1 MRVYRYVALNKAGQQ
16 VQGNIEADNQA
27 AASGNLR
34 SQGLYILDLKDSV
47 DTGIVIDKNNIKFV
61 LQNLMPISNGHKI
74 FFFRQLALML
84 RAGLSLTEGLEIVQN
99 LLSGKIQ
106 KMSQEILQQVQM
118 GETFSNAIEKQNG
131 AFPHM
136 AVHMVRSAEASGE
149 LDLVMERVAHHMERK
164 AETKREMMTTML
176 YPGITLLIAIGMFF
190 FLVTGVVPKFGK
202 FFENAGKK
210 LPPETQSLLDLSHFL
225 SDWGI
230 FIFAGFVAVIFGIL
244 YAYQQPSGKWL
255 LDKIL
260 LRIPV
265 VGSVITLG
273 AMSQIGWGFSMLLR
287 SGLTLVETLDIIKN
301 LIGNAVIRN
310 DIEQAREKILRGQ
323 DLGSS
328 LKCET
333 ITPLIQQM
341 AAVGEKSGGLE
352 QIMLEAG
359 IFYEETLKAKSKVM
373 SSMLEPAAIL
383 LIGGMVAYVYIAFFK
398 AIFAMSGG

>member
-1 MRVYRYVALNKAGQQ
+1 
-16 VQGNIEADNQA
+16 
-27 AASGNLR
+27 
-34 SQGLYILDLKDSV
+34 
-47 DTGIVIDKNNIKFV
+47 
-61 LQNLMPISNGHKI
+61 
-74 FFFRQLALML
+74 
-84 RAGLSLTEGLEIVQN
+84 
-99 LLSGKIQ
+99 Q
-106 KMSQEILQQVQM
+106 K
-118 GETFSNAIEKQNG
+118 
-131 AFPHM
+131 P
-136 AVHMVRSAEASGE
+136 R
-149 LDLVMERVAHHMERK
+149 
-164 AETKREMMTTML
+164 
-176 YPGITLLIAIGMFF
+176 
-190 FLVTGVVPKFGK
+190 
-202 FFENAGKK
+202 
-210 LPPETQSLLDLSHFL
+210 
-225 SDWGI
+225 
-230 FIFAGFVAVIFGIL
+230 
-244 YAYQQPSGKWL
+244 GKWL

-301 LIGNAVIRN
+301 LIGNAVIRH
-310 DIEQAREKILRGQ
+310 DLEQAREKILRGQ

-328 LKCET
+328 LKCQT

-359 IFYEETLKAKSKVM
+359 TFYEETLKAKSKVM